1 MSDNDLNLQLFQDL
15 RKNKHIPNYTKNSF
29 AFFCTFLSSING
41 FSQRFFLPDWW
52 LGIVQLRGNLHV
64 SGLHSQDVGNVGCLG
79 EDPFYIKLAPLS
91 SEVPCCNMTSFR
103 GQPHRISLWES
114 FRRCFWTY
122 YPLVFS
128 TFFHSLSG
136 IMELPRLLSQ
146 RLPSNSHILPLCSLL
161 LFLVALHWWRSPT
174 LVPHS
179 FFKWPLNTA
188 ALTHVLFSSLCFAY
202 LTEIF
207 WASIFPIFIYNLYF
221 IYFKILLNMLIILV
235 S

>member
-1 MSDNDLNLQLFQDL
+1 MWGVWERTPFILSWPPYPLRFPAVTWWASGDN
-15 RKNKHIPNYTKNSF
+15 HTG
-29 AFFCTFLSSING
+29 FLSEK
-41 FSQRFFLPDWW
+41 
-52 LGIVQLRGNLHV
+52 V
-64 SGLHSQDVGNVGCLG
+64 SDVVSELT
-79 EDPFYIKLAPLS
+79 IPLYS
-91 SEVPCCNMTSFR
+91 LLSFR
-103 GQPHRISLWES
+103 K
-114 FRRCFWTY
+114 
-122 YPLVFS
+122 
-128 TFFHSLSG
+128 LSG

-146 RLPSNSHILPLCSLL
+146 RLPCNSHILPLCSLL

-179 FFKWPLNTA
+179 FFRWPLNTA

-207 WASIFPIFIYNLYF
+207 WASIFPIFIYNLYS